1 MRKGIDLR
9 DIALL
14 ARLAETG
21 NLSAAARELGIPPA
35 VASRRLAALE
45 HALGLT
51 LAERTSR
58 STIVTSQGEALAAA
72 ARHMLAEWQGVV
84 GDLKS
89 GEATLSGTLKV
100 SAPHMFGR
108 SVLAPAIGSFT
119 SRHPLLRLVIR
130 LTDERLDLA
139 AESLDLAVRIAR
151 PSGTEGISRKLAVN
165 RRVVVAS
172 PDYLDRRGCPG
183 TPADLREHDCLVPSG
198 RSDWVFE
205 RDGERTTVA
214 VKGPIEVNDGAF
226 IRDAAANGAGV
237 ALKSWFDV
245 ADLIQDGALQTLLD
259 DYEAAPGSDIWLI
272 FRSERAK
279 DPDVAAFVAFL
290 EEAMRL
296 AVAPLTDRS

>member
-58 STIVTSQGEALAAA
+58 STIVTSQGETLAAA

-84 GDLKS
+84 GDLTS
-89 GEATLSGTLKV
+89 GEAALSGTLKV

-108 SVLAPAIGSFT
+108 AVLAPALGSFT
-119 SRHPLLRLVIR
+119 SRYPHLRLVIR
-130 LTDERLDLA
+130 LSDERLDLA
-139 AESLDLAVRIAR
+139 AESIDMAVRIAR
-151 PSGTEGISRKLAVN
+151 PSGSEGVARRLARN
-165 RRVVVAS
+165 RRVIVAS
-172 PDYLDRRGCPG
+172 PDYLERNGIPG
-183 TPADLREHDCLVPSG
+183 TPSDLNEHDCLVPSG

-205 RDGERTTVA
+205 RDGERTTIA

-226 IRDAAANGAGV
+226 IRDAAVNGAGI

-245 ADLIQDGALQTLLD
+245 ADLVRDGELQTLLD
-259 DYEAAPGSDIWLI
+259 DYEASPGSEIWLV
-272 FRSERAK
+272 FRRERAN
-279 DPDVAAFVAFL
+279 DPDVTAFVAFL
-290 EEAMRL
+290 EEAIRL
-296 AVAPLTDRS
+296 AVMRWPD